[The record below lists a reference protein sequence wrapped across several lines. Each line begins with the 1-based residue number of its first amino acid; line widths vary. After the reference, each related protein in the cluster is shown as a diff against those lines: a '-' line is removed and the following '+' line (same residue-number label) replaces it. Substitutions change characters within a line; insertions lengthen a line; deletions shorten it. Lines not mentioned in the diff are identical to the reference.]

1 MRTLSPHHTAAPE
14 NTPREP
20 AIGFAYALSAFGIWG
35 LFPIYLKA
43 VGHIPVWEVVA
54 HRVIWSIPAGLLILL
69 IIGKLDVLRAALRQ
83 PRLLANAALTAMLI
97 SINWGVYVYAVA
109 SNQAVD
115 GALGY
120 YINPLINVVIGAV
133 LLGERLDRLQAI
145 AIGLAVIA
153 VTILTV
159 RAGGLPWISLVLAC
173 SFGFYGYFR
182 KTMALGPAE
191 GFTLEVLLLSIIAM
205 PVVAWLLLNGQGN
218 FATSGWTD
226 SFLLLAGG
234 PVTAIPLILYAN
246 GARLLRYTTIGVMQ
260 YLAPTMIFLIAVFI
274 FGEPFGPVQ
283 LMAFCFIW
291 AALAVY
297 SWSLI
302 KSRRSGGQA

>member
-1 MRTLSPHHTAAPE
+1 MRTLSPHHTTAPD

-20 AIGFAYALSAFGIWG
+20 AIGFVYALSAFGLWG

-43 VGHIPVWEVVA
+43 VAHIPVWEVVA
-54 HRVIWSIPAGLLILL
+54 HRVIWSIPAGLIILL
-69 IIGKLDVLRAALRQ
+69 IISKIDVLRAALKK
-83 PRLLANAALTAMLI
+83 PRLLASAALTATLI

-109 SNQAVD
+109 SDQTVE

-120 YINPLINVVIGAV
+120 YINPLINVVIGAA
-133 LLGERLDRLQAI
+133 LLGERLDRLQAV
-145 AIGLAVIA
+145 AIGLAIIA

-159 RAGGLPWISLVLAC
+159 QAGGLPWISLVLAC

-191 GFTLEVLLLSIIAM
+191 GFTLEVMLLSIIAL
-205 PVVAWLLLNGQGN
+205 PLVTWLFLTGQGN
-218 FATSGWTD
+218 FATTGWSD
-226 SFLLLAGG
+226 MALLLAGG

-246 GARLLRYTTIGVMQ
+246 GARMLRYTTIGVMQ
-260 YLAPTMIFLIAVFI
+260 YLAPTMIFLIAVFV
-274 FGEPFGPVQ
+274 FGEPFGFVQ
-283 LMAFCFIW
+283 LIAFCFIW

-297 SWSLI
+297 AMSLFRNR
-302 KSRRSGGQA
+302 KAG